1 MWHAITPYIKNI
13 ENLDFHKDFCL
24 QKFVVKIMLI
34 VILTSRVGTISWCPL
49 DSNEDDYCNIFN
61 EVEEYKKN
69 LLRQGIG

>member
-1 MWHAITPYIKNI
+1 
-13 ENLDFHKDFCL
+13 
-24 QKFVVKIMLI
+24 MLI

-69 LLRQGIG
+69 LLRKGMVREAIN